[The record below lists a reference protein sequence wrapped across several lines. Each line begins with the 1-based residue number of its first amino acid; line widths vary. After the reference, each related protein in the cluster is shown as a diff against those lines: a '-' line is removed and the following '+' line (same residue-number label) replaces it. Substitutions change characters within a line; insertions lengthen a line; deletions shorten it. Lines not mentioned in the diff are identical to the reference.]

1 MATIGTSTLSEVW
14 RIKYAQS
21 ELALG
26 LRTMQ
31 VAEDIALVDRSDSYY
46 IAKPYLT
53 AATAAI
59 AALAGTYSVS
69 TAVTT
74 DETLTITDQV
84 TYAVHL
90 LAHEEQLTRVDLFA
104 NVVKDMKNAIGVKA
118 DQFVLNTFA
127 NGAGSS
133 YTTPA
138 GGFTTFTNIP
148 QIIAELTGKV
158 SGYDMNNEGMYLV
171 IENTDL
177 PGFIQ
182 AGMTNGFN
190 YADATLNNGWSGN
203 IGNVRVYVVRS
214 GTFVTATL
222 GSLSATNSGKRL
234 FGIRRQNTYAAP
246 RGIQYDEK
254 KVTLKTGREVVGFAH
269 IGAKVWTQTAPL
281 TVLITLA

>member
-1 MATIGTSTLSEVW
+1 MTTIGTSTLSEVW

-31 VAEDIALVDRSDSYY
+31 VAEDIALVDRTDSYY

-53 AATAAI
+53 AATASL
-59 AALAGTYSVS
+59 AALSGTYSVS
-69 TAVTT
+69 TATTT

-104 NVVKDMKNAIGVKA
+104 DVVKDMKNAIGVKA

-127 NGAGSS
+127 NGAGTS
-133 YTTPA
+133 YTTPV
-138 GGFTTFTNIP
+138 GGFTTFTNVP

-177 PGFIQ
+177 PGLIQ

-190 YADATLNNGWSGN
+190 YADATLRNGWSGS
-203 IGNVRVYVVRS
+203 IGNIRVYVVRT

-222 GSLSATNSGKRL
+222 GTLSATNSGKRL

-254 KVTLKTGREVVGFAH
+254 KVTLKTGREVVCFAH
-269 IGAKVWTQTAPL
+269 IGAKVWTQTAAL